1 MEPPRVYRRVCAI
14 AAHLRTGR
22 LDEPLR
28 YPMRWMLALHVAIL
42 AAIGFVPPS
51 APSAVVVVPLALIAG
66 MVFEL
71 FRKVGDLAYLPVAT
85 TGNLVRLVESAH
97 GALVLKEPAHRRAL
111 PVHASVVASF
121 VLGALVGALATFH
134 WGERA
139 IWLDAAHWPARWST
153 SCSTTAPSDTAPVGA
168 RKNRRDPG
176 VRRPPPW
183 AADESHLRQSRVP
196 RRVLPV
202 VRTVALPRHTSGHHQ
217 R

>member
-139 IWLDAAHWPARWST
+139 IWLDAAALACTLVYFVLDDRAERH
-153 SCSTTAPSDTAPVGA
+153 GA
-168 RKNRRDPG
+168 RRRAKEPEG
-176 VRRPPPW
+176 SGGQPPP
-183 AADESHLRQSRVP
+183 P
-196 RRVLPV
+196 M
-202 VRTVALPRHTSGHHQ
+202 GG
-217 R
+217 